1 MRFNDAQSEGAIL
14 SFSLSS
20 NLPLNIPSLAD
31 NILNDDPVLDVIL
44 VPFTIPG
51 QKNLSLAGP
60 SCPHPRDVWS
70 EAL

>member
-20 NLPLNIPSLAD
+20 SLPMNFPSLAD
-31 NILNDDPVLDVIL
+31 NIQYDDPALNVLL
-44 VPFTIPG
+44 VAFTIPG

-60 SCPHPRDVWS
+60 SCPHLRDMWS